1 MINIKT
7 IVVPKSSGGGSTTST
22 TVINSG
28 GSGSRFQPH
37 YLWGQYFDDTK
48 DIDGD
53 LLSKGTIS
61 GVNINGENV
70 RADNIYASNNIEA
83 DGNINGYNINADGTI
98 TGFNIVSDNMV
109 TANMVDANS
118 ANIDTI
124 NSTTGNITNI
134 NSTTGNIITLNSNT
148 ITSLVGNIDNVY
160 SESVDTEMLSALCA
174 YIGDIDATNITTEY
188 LTVTKAAHFFKLRI
202 DEIKASKGMIIV
214 SPANAK
220 LDDVEVLG
228 NGNYRCY
235 FRCKDP
241 DTLKEIYN
249 SFEVGDQIIS
259 QTFNAATG
267 ISYNVSTNYYWRLCV
282 GVGTGVTRTIN
293 DQIVE
298 CHYIDLSSTDCDSHS
313 TTPKAGDEVVLL
325 GNRTSANRQN
335 AILIS
340 AYDIDWIDKG
350 DTTHS
355 KLHAPLIAQYKGINT
370 YNLTSFRWSVISKDL
385 NLFRGDFALNS
396 GQSIEDAISNYS
408 TTYVHIAYA
417 NSADG
422 SQDFSK
428 TNTTNN
434 YSYIGFCS
442 NTNESDAGLTYRD
455 YNWSR
460 YKGSNGQ
467 NAVQYK
473 IVDNGSYA
481 QVRVE
486 YDNNNHV
493 VIGSDGL
500 PERHIDIYFNVNIYK
515 IDGNTSI
522 SPMSQTE
529 IATNSFEIIYR
540 DNNTSWHNAY
550 ASNYIQPDS
559 NGVMSLTLSNQRYSS
574 TIKYYQLGLY
584 NTTTDKYID
593 TLKVPLLAES
603 QATFDVI
610 NDVES
615 RITATVTG
623 VANDVATLSLR
634 ADGIDTRVTNNTN
647 SISTIS
653 QKADNIE
660 LSITNGLTQTGIDI
674 ENKKITIQANNF
686 YIYNNYGDRL
696 VNVDSNGNLI
706 LTGILRPKN
715 IQWDY
720 KEFASTPYI
729 DGNMSTDDMY
739 YAYIQNTPNT
749 QLVNATVRTNGLCRL
764 VQSKIC
770 IFEMNSAQGK
780 DMFEYTRDYQNK
792 HRYKV
797 TTIASGTMPPI
808 DSFNVEYYDEHGDIL
823 IDPED
828 IYEMRIVRSNGSDV
842 QGWNKFMNMVVNKLQ
857 YGRIYEDENLHDWVW
872 LDPEV
877 SSTTYIQS
885 GTSMSFLYS
894 TSDGYDTWDVP
905 YDISTALYES
915 IEEYESGQRNRT
927 QTLSG
932 FKLYKATEHEYSEAN
947 TGTYKTS
954 LITYDT
960 TATNMTGTQFNVK
973 AILNELYTWND
984 VASNYGFC
992 ELELKFERI
1001 STNDVVNV
1009 TIKPTSNSYEWTED
1023 VSNAVTSVSF
1033 DTSNFRNSYVSF
1045 SNIEGRYKF
1054 SCGYNSSFWNR
1065 NNQLMYYYYMNFY
1078 CSGIYDVR
1086 THVDGIKYNDTYN
1099 DENKQIYAFLVLPTL
1114 NGRDRNSLVGTEI
1127 KIIGDTNSNVFLAA
1141 PSGYNLEYIK
1151 NGSWSWANSFSEY
1164 SNISTENYRSQFY
1177 KIPAGITRVMC
1188 VPYSTSSI
1196 KWIIG

>member
-1 MINIKT
+1 MGDYKETLIPHIYRNRFLRD
-7 IVVPKSSGGGSTTST
+7 SSGNISITTNNNS
-22 TVINSG
+22 INYNNSDANNAQHSLTSDYANKAGKLDETHLIFGQPFNGTQDVEGELGNVTNLTATGIISG
-28 GSGSRFQPH
+28 
-37 YLWGQYFDDTK
+37 DT
-48 DIDGD
+48 I
-53 LLSKGTIS
+53 LSKDASFTGNLSVS
-61 GVNINGENV
+61 GNSSLHGVT
-70 RADNIYASNNIEA
+70 AT
-83 DGNINGYNINADGTI
+83 TI
-98 TGFNIVSDNMV
+98 T
-109 TANMVDANS
+109 AP
-118 ANIDTI
+118 
-124 NSTTGNITNI
+124 TGNIT
-134 NSTTGNIITLNSNT
+134 TLN
-148 ITSLVGNIDNVY
+148 SLVGNIDNVY

-188 LTVTKAAHFFKLRI
+188 LTVTKAAHFFKLII

-267 ISYNVSTNYYWRLCV
+267 TSYNVSTNYYWRLCV
-282 GVGTGVTRTIN
+282 GVGTGVTRSIN

-428 TNTTNN
+428 TNVTND

-455 YNWSR
+455 YKWSK

-529 IATNSFEIIYR
+529 VNNSFEIIYR
-540 DNNTSWHNAY
+540 DNNTTWHDAY
-550 ASNYIQPDS
+550 AHNYIQPDS

-686 YIYNNYGDRL
+686 FIYNNHGDRL
-696 VNVDSNGNLI
+696 LNVDSNGNLV

-797 TTIASGTMPPI
+797 TTVASGTMPPI

-857 YGRIYEDENLHDWVW
+857 YGRIDEDENLHDWVC

-905 YDISTALYES
+905 NDISMALYES

-1001 STNDVVNV
+1001 STNDVAYV
-1009 TIKPTSNSYEWTED
+1009 TIKPTSNSYEWIED
-1023 VSNAVTSVSF
+1023 VSNTVSSLSL
-1033 DTSNFRNSYVSF
+1033 DVANFRNSYISF

-1054 SCGYNSSFWNR
+1054 TCGYNSSFWSQ
-1065 NNQLMYYYYMNFY
+1065 NNQLMYYYYMNYY

-1086 THVDGIKYNDTYN
+1086 THVEGIKYNNSYN
-1099 DENKQIYAFLVLPTL
+1099 DENKQIYAFLVLPSL
-1114 NGRDRNSLVGTEI
+1114 NGSNRNNIIGTEI
-1127 KIIGDTNSNVFLAA
+1127 KIIGDTNTNVFLAA